1 MGNEMDNIIDSDN
14 VELGTDID
22 AAGGCKGPNCPGPGK
37 RPPHHQRP
45 GKHLQP
51 RDPQGQGQ
59 PNAESAPAGLIA
71 PPPADVG
78 TPTGE

>member
-1 MGNEMDNIIDSDN
+1 MDNNGMENITDSDN

-22 AAGGCKGPNCPGPGK
+22 AEGGCKGPNCPKPGK
-37 RPPHHQRP
+37 RPPHHP
-45 GKHLQP
+45 GKHPHQGGP
-51 RDPQGQGQ
+51 KGQGQ
-59 PNAESAPAGLIA
+59 PNAESAPLGLIA

>member
-1 MGNEMDNIIDSDN
+1 MDNNGMENINNSDN
-14 VELGTDID
+14 VDLGTDID

-37 RPPHHQRP
+37 RPPHHP
-45 GKHLQP
+45 GKHPHP
-51 RDPQGQGQ
+51 RGPQAQGQ
-59 PNAESAPAGLIA
+59 PNAESAPVGLIA

>member
-1 MGNEMDNIIDSDN
+1 MDNNGMENITDSDN

-37 RPPHHQRP
+37 RPPHHQHP
-45 GKHLQP
+45 GKHPHQGGP
-51 RDPQGQGQ
+51 KGQGQ
-59 PNAESAPAGLIA
+59 PNAQELIA

-78 TPTGE
+78 TPSGE